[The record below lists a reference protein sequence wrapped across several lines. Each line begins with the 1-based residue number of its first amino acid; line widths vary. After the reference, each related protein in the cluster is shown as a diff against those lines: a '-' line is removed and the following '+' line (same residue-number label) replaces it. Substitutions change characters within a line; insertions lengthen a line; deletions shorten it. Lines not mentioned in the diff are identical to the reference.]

1 MPEKENENENEKEKD
16 HSKKF
21 YRKKIKEIES
31 DFNTSLR
38 SGLSES
44 EVNQRLEKIGLNQLK
59 EGKKRTPWNM
69 LLNQFKD
76 VLIIILLVSAV
87 VSVLLREITDAI
99 VIGIIVLLNAI
110 ISVLQEYRAE
120 KSLDALKK
128 MTVQETLVIRDG
140 RQKKIKSHQLVPGD
154 IVLLESGDRIPADLR
169 LVELSDMRIQESV
182 LTGESEPVEKNTQII
197 NAEDVSLG
205 DRKNMAYMGTSV
217 IAGRGKG
224 LVVTTGMDTEM
235 GQIAGML
242 QEQKQEL
249 TPLQKKLNQVGKNLG
264 VLILFIIAIVIL
276 VGCLRGIDF
285 FDMFLTGISLAV
297 AAVPEGLPAVVTIV
311 LALGVQRMI
320 KKNAIVRRLP
330 AVETL
335 GATTVICSDKTGT
348 LTQNQMTVQKL
359 VLVDKEITVGG
370 AGYQPFGQF
379 REYGQ
384 SFQPS
389 DDQTVALLLKAA
401 ALCNNATLRQDE
413 DNQHWEI
420 FGDPT
425 EGSLV
430 VVAVK
435 AGYQKEGLEN
445 EYPRLKEFPF
455 DSDRKRMST
464 IHQTPEGKNVLFVK
478 GAPDQIIGRCKK
490 YKENGTIAQFTETIK
505 KQIVKQN
512 KELASS
518 ALRVLAIA
526 YREITAQEKE
536 RLDKNEKLNADK
548 MEDQLIYLGL
558 MAMIDPPRKEAAQAV
573 QICRKAGIRPIM
585 ITGDYSLTAQAIAT
599 QLDIYRPDDRII
611 TGSELEKISQSELE
625 KVVLKT
631 TIFARVS
638 PRHKRRIV
646 RALQKN
652 NQVVA
657 MTGDGVNDAP
667 ALKESDIGVAMG
679 ITGTDVSKEA
689 ADMILTDDNFSS
701 IVSAVEE
708 GRIIY
713 QNIRKFIRYLLSC
726 NLGEIITIFIAI
738 LIGLPRPLLPIQ
750 ILWVNLVTDGFP
762 ALALGLDPGEA
773 DLMKHPPRD
782 PNEGIFSGKMGFNI
796 FSQGLFIGII
806 TLISFY
812 YGYSQY
818 SLVVGE
824 TMAFGTLS
832 FSQLWQSLN
841 SRSEQYS
848 LLKLGIFTNR
858 YLILAIFVSGILQL
872 SVMLIPYLQTV
883 FKVTSLTYFQWM
895 IVIII
900 SLTAIPYVEILKKL
914 KLTYEKNHSISN

>member
-1 MPEKENENENEKEKD
+1 MPENEKEKNY
-16 HSKKF
+16 SVKF
-21 YRKKIKEIES
+21 YRKTIKETES
-31 DFNTSLR
+31 GLDTSLR
-38 SGLSES
+38 SGLSET
-44 EVNQRLEKIGLNQLK
+44 EVKQRLEKIGFNQLK
-59 EGKKRTPWNM
+59 EGKKRTVWNM
-69 LLNQFKD
+69 FSDQFKN
-76 VLIIILLVSAV
+76 VLIIILLISAV
-87 VSVLLREITDAI
+87 VSVLLGEITDAI

-110 ISVLQEYRAE
+110 MSVLQEYRAE

-128 MTVQETLVIRDG
+128 MTVPETLVIRDG
-140 RQKKIKSHQLVPGD
+140 RQKKIKSLQLVPGD

-169 LVELSDMRIQESV
+169 LVELSDMRIQEAV
-182 LTGESEPVEKNTQII
+182 LTGESEPVEKNTRII
-197 NAEDVSLG
+197 DAEDVSLG
-205 DRKNMAYMGTSV
+205 DRTNMAYMGTSV

-224 LVVTTGMDTEM
+224 VVVVTGMDTQM

-242 QEQKQEL
+242 QEQKQGL

-264 VLILFIIAIVIL
+264 VLILFIIAIVVL

-285 FDMFLTGISLAV
+285 FDMFMTGISLAV

-359 VLVDKEITVGG
+359 VLSDREIAIEG

-379 REYGQ
+379 RQDGQ
-384 SFQPS
+384 SVQPS
-389 DDQTVALLLKAA
+389 DDQTMALLLKAA
-401 ALCNNATLRQDE
+401 TLCNNAVLRQNE
-413 DNQHWEI
+413 DSQHWEI
-420 FGDPT
+420 IGDPT

-430 VVAVK
+430 VAAAK

-464 IHQTPEGKNVLFVK
+464 INQIPEGGNMLFVK
-478 GAPDQIIGRCKK
+478 GAPEQMIERCTK
-490 YKENGTIAQFTETIK
+490 YRENEQTRKLSKSIKER
-505 KQIVKQN
+505 IVKQN
-512 KELASS
+512 KVLASQ

-526 YREITAQEKE
+526 YREITPQEKE
-536 RLDKNEKLNADK
+536 RLEKNEKLDSDQ

-611 TGSELEKISQSELE
+611 SGSELEKMTQSELE

-689 ADMILTDDNFSS
+689 ADMILIDDNFSS

-708 GRIIY
+708 GRKIY

-726 NLGEIITIFIAI
+726 NLGEIITIFVAI

-782 PNEGIFSGKMGFNI
+782 PDEGIFSGKMGFNI
-796 FSQGLFIGII
+796 FSQGIFIGMI
-806 TLISFY
+806 TLIAFY

-818 SLVVGE
+818 SLVIGE

-848 LLKLGIFTNR
+848 LIKLGIFTNR
-858 YLILAIFVSGILQL
+858 YLVLAIFVSGILQL
-872 SVMLIPYLQTV
+872 LVMLIPFLQSI
-883 FKVTSLTYFQWM
+883 FGVTALTYSQWLV
-895 IVIII
+895 VILI
-900 SLTAIPYVEILKKL
+900 SLTAIPFVEILKKL
-914 KLTYEKNHSISN
+914 KLTYKKNDSMSD

>member
-1 MPEKENENENEKEKD
+1 MPENEKEKNY
-16 HSKKF
+16 SVKF
-21 YRKKIKEIES
+21 YRKTIKETES
-31 DFNTSLR
+31 GLDTSLR
-38 SGLSES
+38 SGLSET
-44 EVNQRLEKIGLNQLK
+44 EVKQRLEKIGFNQLK
-59 EGKKRTPWNM
+59 EGKKRTVWNM
-69 LLNQFKD
+69 FSDQFKN
-76 VLIIILLVSAV
+76 VLIIILLISAV
-87 VSVLLREITDAI
+87 VSVLLGEITDAI

-110 ISVLQEYRAE
+110 MSVLQEYRAE

-128 MTVQETLVIRDG
+128 RTVPETLVIRDG
-140 RQKKIKSHQLVPGD
+140 RQKKIKSLQLVPGD

-169 LVELSDMRIQESV
+169 LVELSDMRIQEAV
-182 LTGESEPVEKNTQII
+182 LTGESEPVEKNTRII
-197 NAEDVSLG
+197 DAEDVSLG
-205 DRKNMAYMGTSV
+205 DRTNMAYMGTSV

-224 LVVTTGMDTEM
+224 VVVVTGMDTQM

-242 QEQKQEL
+242 QEQKQGL

-264 VLILFIIAIVIL
+264 VLILFIIAIVVL

-285 FDMFLTGISLAV
+285 FDMFMTGISLAV

-359 VLVDKEITVGG
+359 VLSDREIAIEG

-379 REYGQ
+379 RQDGQ
-384 SFQPS
+384 SVQPS
-389 DDQTVALLLKAA
+389 DDQTMALLLKAA
-401 ALCNNATLRQDE
+401 TLCNNAVLRQNE
-413 DNQHWEI
+413 DCQHWEI
-420 FGDPT
+420 IGDPT

-430 VVAVK
+430 VAAAK

-464 IHQTPEGKNVLFVK
+464 INQIPEGGNMLFVK
-478 GAPDQIIGRCKK
+478 GAPEQMIDLCTK
-490 YKENGTIAQFTETIK
+490 YRENEQTRQLSESMKER
-505 KQIVKQN
+505 IVKQN
-512 KELASS
+512 KVLASQ

-526 YREITAQEKE
+526 YREITPQEKE
-536 RLDKNEKLNADK
+536 RLEKNEKLDSDQ
-548 MEDQLIYLGL
+548 MEDQLTYLGL

-611 TGSELEKISQSELE
+611 SGSELEKMTQSELE

-689 ADMILTDDNFSS
+689 ADMILIDDNFSS

-708 GRIIY
+708 GRKIY

-726 NLGEIITIFIAI
+726 NLGEIITIFVAI

-782 PNEGIFSGKMGFNI
+782 PDEGIFSGKMGFNI
-796 FSQGLFIGII
+796 FSQGIFIGMI
-806 TLISFY
+806 TLIAFY

-818 SLVVGE
+818 SLVIGE

-848 LLKLGIFTNR
+848 LIKLGIFTNR
-858 YLILAIFVSGILQL
+858 YLVLAIFVSGILQL
-872 SVMLIPYLQTV
+872 LVMLIPFLQSI
-883 FKVTSLTYFQWM
+883 FGVTALTYSQWLV
-895 IVIII
+895 VILI
-900 SLTAIPYVEILKKL
+900 SLTAIPFVEILKKL
-914 KLTYEKNHSISN
+914 KLTYKKNDSMSD